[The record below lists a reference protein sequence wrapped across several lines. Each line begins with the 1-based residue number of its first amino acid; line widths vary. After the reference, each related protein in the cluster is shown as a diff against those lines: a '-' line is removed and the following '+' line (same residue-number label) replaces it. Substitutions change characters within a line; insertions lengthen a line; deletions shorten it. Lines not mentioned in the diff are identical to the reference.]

1 MQLVLE
7 FGHQRGV
14 QARIANVLGVSES
27 TISRDIQATLYAPH
41 VCQACGGY
49 LPDGPL
55 AMAFLDRLVEG
66 AIILKI
72 KGKSYRA
79 PKASVENSPP

>member
-49 LPDGPL
+49 RPRHYSFMKAEDVLPVSLQD
-55 AMAFLDRLVEG
+55 LV
-66 AIILKI
+66 
-72 KGKSYRA
+72 
-79 PKASVENSPP
+79 